1 MRCVFCGSLD
11 SKVLDSRPAD
21 DGYAIR
27 RRREC
32 IECKKRFTTYEKIE
46 QMPLVVVKKNGER
59 DLFDREKLVK
69 GLLKA
74 CEKTNVSYDTIETIV
89 AEIERDLLS
98 GTEKEISSQLIGE
111 KVMDALQS
119 VDPVAYVRFA
129 SVYREFKDVETFM
142 NEIETLLKNTKNDS
156 INSRSI

>member
-11 SKVLDSRPAD
+11 SKVLDSRPAE

-32 IECKKRFTTYEKIE
+32 IECKKRFTTYEKVE

-59 DLFDREKLVK
+59 DLFDRDKLLK

-74 CEKTNVSYDTIETIV
+74 CEKTNVSYDTIEIIA

-142 NEIETLLKNTKNDS
+142 NEIETLLKNKKSDS
-156 INSRSI
+156 

>member
-11 SKVLDSRPAD
+11 SKVLDSRPAE

-59 DLFDREKLVK
+59 DLFEREKLVK

-74 CEKTNVSYDTIETIV
+74 CEKTNVSYDTIETIA

-142 NEIETLLKNTKNDS
+142 NEIETLLKNTKK
-156 INSRSI
+156 

>member
-11 SKVLDSRPAD
+11 SKVLDSRPAE

-46 QMPLVVVKKNGER
+46 QRPLVVVKKNGER
-59 DLFDREKLVK
+59 DLFEREKLVK

-74 CEKTNVSYDTIETIV
+74 CEKTNVSYDTIETIA

-142 NEIETLLKNTKNDS
+142 NEIETLLKNTKK
-156 INSRSI
+156 